1 MTPWV
6 KRCGLAAAALTFS
19 IGLSACYHTG
29 YGYGYYPP
37 IYGGTYKSTIIH
49 PDRSRTT
56 YTTSYWGNTSTTR
69 VRRTHR

>member
-1 MTPWV
+1 MRTCL
-6 KRCGLAAAALTFS
+6 KCCGLAVAALALMLT
-19 IGLSACYHTG
+19 LSACYHTG